1 MVLCHHTWAMGMAPM
16 RVGCFGE
23 KCNNCAQ
30 NCKIELIMR
39 LLRQKGNFAA
49 QIEWSSYSRQ
59 GDGYRYCL
67 QASSTVKEK
76 WALRAKNVR

>member
-1 MVLCHHTWAMGMAPM
+1 MVLSHHTLAMGKGHAS
-16 RVGCFGE
+16 GE
-23 KCNNCAQ
+23 KWNNCAQ

-59 GDGYRYCL
+59 GDGYWYCL
-67 QASSTVKEK
+67 ASSTVREK
-76 WALRAKNVR
+76 WALRAKNVP